1 LNFSN
6 DSLTPS
12 EAIIYRKGISLKIR
26 DSSWNNIILITNLLT
41 LKRLNMKKSMIVLLV
56 CLMANMLS
64 SQTLVKLK
72 LPNNCNAAPQAV
84 DNVLAD
90 KKLELFPNPN
100 SGNFTLIISFDDII
114 DKAIINIYDTKGKS
128 VYYEIVFS
136 DSNKL
141 VKQINI
147 GGLLAGTYIFEVKNT
162 QQVSTTKLVINK

>member
-1 LNFSN
+1 
-6 DSLTPS
+6 
-12 EAIIYRKGISLKIR
+12 
-26 DSSWNNIILITNLLT
+26 
-41 LKRLNMKKSMIVLLV
+41 MKKSMIVMLL
-56 CLMANMLS
+56 CLMATYMC

-90 KKLELFPNPN
+90 KNSNLELYPNPN
-100 SGNFTLIISFDDII
+100 SGNFTLIISFNDII

-128 VYYEIVFS
+128 VYKEVVFS

-147 GGLLAGTYIFEVKNT
+147 GGLLAGTYIFEVKNK